1 MRYLR
6 ADAVSWAEVQAAV
19 RPGAVVSIG
28 RGEGTRVFVRVLRAW
43 RWRGAPRE
51 LLCGYLQPGEFS
63 RLVVAMPGGVP
74 LELRADAPASAW
86 RITGV
91 MVP

>member
-19 RPGAVVSIG
+19 QPGAVVSIG
-28 RGEGTRVFVRVLRAW
+28 RGEGTRVFVRVLQVRRWTGRA
-43 RWRGAPRE
+43 RE
-51 LLCGYLQPGEFS
+51 ILCGYLQRGEVW

-74 LELRADAPASAW
+74 LELRADAPADAW

>member
-6 ADAVSWAEVQAAV
+6 ADAVSHAEVQRAV

-28 RGEGTRVFVRVLRAW
+28 RGEGTRVFVRVLRVW
-43 RWRGAPRE
+43 RWRGEPRE
-51 LLCGYLQPGEFS
+51 ILCGYLRPGEVS
-63 RLVVAMPGGVP
+63 RMVVAMTSGVP
-74 LELRADAPASAW
+74 VELRADAPADGW
-86 RITGV
+86 RVTGA